1 MNRKTFKLLILFI
14 TVLVMALIF
23 AMPSFA
29 ETETFS
35 VGDYGIVSIDV
46 PNGATVT
53 AWSGTPYGYFSFE
66 DASVSGNTYST
77 GFTAI
82 LPGTATTRATV
93 RYADNTIE
101 FVTVKTYLNVLK
113 NGIYTVGN
121 DYADNN
127 YSSSGEFYLRSQITY
142 PTASGLYVA
151 QHSQNNFGDM
161 SNRIYN
167 YWRVTSLG
175 SEQYTIQSVADE
187 NKYLSYSGSALSLKT
202 VEGSV
207 TTAEKWYII
216 SDNV

>member
-82 LPGTATTRATV
+82 LPGTATIRATV

-127 YSSSGEFYLRSQITY
+127 YSLSGEFYLRSQT
-142 PTASGLYVA
+142 G
-151 QHSQNNFGDM
+151 NEDGD
-161 SNRIYN
+161 
-167 YWRVTSLG
+167 
-175 SEQYTIQSVADE
+175 
-187 NKYLSYSGSALSLKT
+187 
-202 VEGSV
+202 
-207 TTAEKWYII
+207 
-216 SDNV
+216 SDNSVNATVSIVSVIDCSIEGDSIVLINE